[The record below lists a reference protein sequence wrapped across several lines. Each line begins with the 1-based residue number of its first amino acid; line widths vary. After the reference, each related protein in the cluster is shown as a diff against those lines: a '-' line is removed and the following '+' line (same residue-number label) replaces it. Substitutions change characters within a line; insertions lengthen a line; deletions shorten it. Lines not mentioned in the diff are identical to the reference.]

1 MADPGYIVDGVLT
14 DPEAWISL
22 ASTTL
27 GSNGPNVTFTS
38 PADGS
43 SKDWSQFNDLVLII
57 FAQTANTGYGN
68 NQVRLRL
75 NNDSGGGGNKYGW
88 QGLRG
93 DGTSVVAGTSLNDY
107 MMTARIPGAKTS
119 GAVTQTAM
127 FGGSITRFFDI
138 NGGQGKNLLV
148 AAASEASNSGNFEI
162 NGFTWDN
169 QDPIIEIDIEQYGY
183 EDYITGSTFHLWGVL
198 PRMVA
203 P

>member
-27 GSNGPNVTFTS
+27 GSDTAVVTFTS
-38 PADGS
+38 PDDGS

-57 FAQTANTGYGN
+57 FAQCANTGYGN
-68 NQVRLRL
+68 NTVRIRL
-75 NNDSGGGGNKYGW
+75 NNDSSSSYDW

-93 DGTSVVAGTSLNDY
+93 DGASVVAGQGNIGY
-107 MMTARIPGAKTS
+107 MLTTRIPGAKTS

-138 NGGQGKNLLV
+138 NGGQYKTLLV
-148 AAASEASNSGNFEI
+148 NGASEASNSGNFEI
-162 NGFTWDN
+162 NAFTWQN
-169 QDPIIEIDIEQYGY
+169 QDPIIEMDIEQAGA